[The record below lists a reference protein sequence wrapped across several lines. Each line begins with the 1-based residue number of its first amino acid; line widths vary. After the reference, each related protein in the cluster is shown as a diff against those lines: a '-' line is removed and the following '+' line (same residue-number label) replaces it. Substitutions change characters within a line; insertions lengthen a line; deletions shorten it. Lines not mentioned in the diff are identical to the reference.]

1 MALDEV
7 PDAEYPFAFTTHR
20 LHFHYGGGAMTRQ
33 SPLLER
39 ETPLALLFMHPDDGV
54 ALGLNER
61 QAVRV
66 RSRRGRL
73 ETRVHLTDDV
83 PPGTLAMPYHFRE
96 APCNQLTNPAQD
108 PISRMPELKACAVA
122 VEPLAPGVT
131 PRTTE
136 RHGRR

>member
-1 MALDEV
+1 MAGCV
-7 PDAEYPFAFTTHR
+7 
-20 LHFHYGGGAMTRQ
+20 
-33 SPLLER
+33 
-39 ETPLALLFMHPDDGV
+39 TPGTARADWQILSALAACM
-54 ALGLNER
+54 ALGLGER

-108 PISRMPELKACAVA
+108 PISRMPELKACAVV

-131 PRTTE
+131 PQTTE